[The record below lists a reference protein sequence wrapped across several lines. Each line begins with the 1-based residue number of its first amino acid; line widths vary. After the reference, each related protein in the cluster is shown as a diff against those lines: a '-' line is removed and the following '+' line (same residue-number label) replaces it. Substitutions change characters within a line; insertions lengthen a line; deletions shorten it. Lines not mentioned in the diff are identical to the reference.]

1 MNSILKT
8 ALVGLVVAILGTKAF
23 GDGYNPYQKLS
34 YANDPTRRASAPAG
48 ATVKSEV
55 PRPQSDMRAAVA
67 SQPAVF
73 FKVGDVALVGKAKCE
88 VKLGE
93 TVIGNVSQ
101 GTRIAVLAVQ
111 GNWIGAKV
119 AQNGKQLSG
128 WITAGDLVSSN
139 ALAGDPQNPDKSNKP

>member
-1 MNSILKT
+1 M
-8 ALVGLVVAILGTKAF
+8 
-23 GDGYNPYQKLS
+23 
-34 YANDPTRRASAPAG
+34 TR
-48 ATVKSEV
+48 T
-55 PRPQSDMRAAVA
+55 AVA
-67 SQPAVF
+67 GQPAVS
-73 FKVGDVALVGKAKCE
+73 FKVGDVVLVGKAKCE

-93 TVIGNVSQ
+93 TVIGKVSQ

-119 AQNGKQLSG
+119 DQNGKQLSG